1 MKWLLDIVGVVL
13 ALFGIVWI
21 LQGTDILTTGFM
33 AGHIQ
38 YAILGVIV
46 AIVGVGLVV
55 LVNRRHGG
63 TPTTSR

>member
-1 MKWLLDIVGVVL
+1 MKWLLDVVGVVL

-55 LVNRRHGG
+55 LANRRHGG

>member
-46 AIVGVGLVV
+46 AIVGVGVVV
-55 LVNRRHGG
+55 LANRRHRG
-63 TPTTSR
+63 TPTASR

>member
-21 LQGTDILTTGFM
+21 LQGTDVLTTGFM

-38 YAILGVIV
+38 YAILGVVV

-55 LVNRRHGG
+55 LANRRRGG
-63 TPTTSR
+63 TPTASR